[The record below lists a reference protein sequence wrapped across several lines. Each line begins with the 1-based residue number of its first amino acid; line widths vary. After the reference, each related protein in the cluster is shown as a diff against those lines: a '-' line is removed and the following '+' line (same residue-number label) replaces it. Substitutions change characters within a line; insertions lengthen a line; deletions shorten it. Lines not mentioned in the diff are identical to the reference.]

1 MMAQHKTSS
10 LQNELLSRNELVH
23 LAVLARDQLSKL
35 GSSSRKK
42 TERLV
47 VHGDGDLHVGQQ
59 LRVTLA
65 SMSNVVHGVGSL
77 LRPHRVEVADAQQR
91 HVGGIQVVDQLHV
104 AEHASVTT
112 VVNVVVYG

>member
-23 LAVLARDQLSKL
+23 LAVFARNQLSEL
-35 GSSSRKK
+35 GGSSRQK

-77 LRPHRVEVADAQQR
+77 LRSHRVEVADAQQR

-104 AEHASVTT
+104 AEHASVTA
-112 VVNVVVYG
+112 VVDVVVYG